1 MIDGRPARDVA
12 LVLSG
17 GVALGAYHAGAYAAL
32 HEQEV
37 PVHWLAGC
45 SVGAAIVA
53 VIAGNP
59 PERRVEQLRR
69 FWQLA
74 ALNPFPLAAW
84 WGDRPPDGL
93 PRQAYNFMGVLQ
105 THLFGRP
112 GMFRP
117 RLLPD
122 AGHPGLYDLTPLRKW
137 LLELVDF
144 DRLNQ
149 GEVRVSIAATDMLSG
164 ERVLFDTARGTKITV
179 EHVLAS
185 SSLPPLF
192 PPMEVEGRLLGNGG
206 LSLNV
211 PLDLVLD
218 EPRQGELACFVV
230 DLFARQGQRPDTL
243 GAALSRSFDLVFG
256 NQTHAQIEAQRQ
268 LHALRAKIV
277 GLQALLPPEL
287 RQDPKIA
294 AVLAEAAQPP
304 AAVLYMGQR
313 AGLDEAGPG
322 KIFDYSE
329 ATLKDRW
336 ERGAQHMRKAL
347 ATLDSIGKEALPPG
361 LSVHEV

>member
-1 MIDGRPARDVA
+1 
-12 LVLSG
+12 
-17 GVALGAYHAGAYAAL
+17 
-32 HEQEV
+32 
-37 PVHWLAGC
+37 
-45 SVGAAIVA
+45 
-53 VIAGNP
+53 
-59 PERRVEQLRR
+59 
-69 FWQLA
+69 
-74 ALNPFPLAAW
+74 
-84 WGDRPPDGL
+84 
-93 PRQAYNFMGVLQ
+93 
-105 THLFGRP
+105 
-112 GMFRP
+112 MFRP
-117 RLLPD
+117 RIFPD
-122 AGHPGLYDLTPLRKW
+122 AGHPGLYDLTPLREW

-144 DRLNQ
+144 DRLNR

-164 ERVLFDTARGTKITV
+164 ERVLFDTARGTRITV

-192 PPMEVEGRLLGNGG
+192 PPREVEGRLLGDGG

-230 DLFARQGQRPDTL
+230 ELFARRGQRPNTL

-268 LHALRAKIV
+268 LHALRAKIA

-287 RQDPKIA
+287 RKDPKIA
-294 AVLAEAAQPP
+294 AVLAEGARPP

-336 ERGAQHMRKAL
+336 ERGAEHMRKAL
-347 ATLDSIGKEALPPG
+347 ATLDSLGSGALPPG
-361 LSVHEV
+361 LTVREV